1 VEYFTV
7 RNTVILAL
15 TQVGV
20 IVAGV
25 LGAGAVV
32 KWHTTMTVRS
42 PAATTLMVEYGY
54 LALALP
60 LAWTALALYMLR
72 TIEHDESPGWLV
84 FCTGVALLLLLLLAV
99 GCGVVSPFLQMFGGS
114 SGALSV

>member
-1 VEYFTV
+1 VGYFTV

-20 IVAGV
+20 IVVGV
-25 LGAGAVV
+25 LGVGAVF
-32 KWHTTMTVRS
+32 KWHATMTVRP

-54 LALALP
+54 LALVLP

-84 FCTGVALLLLLLLAV
+84 FCSGVVLLLLLLVAV
-99 GCGVVSPFLQMFGGS
+99 GYSVVAPFLRMFGGS
-114 SGALSV
+114 SGALSA